1 LFLTSSAAFL
11 TFSNSFQLSLL
22 WSVSFLELASVNC
35 FSSAVLSIF
44 SSCLS
49 SGLGV
54 GVGVGVGVGCGAT
67 SSLVPTAIIL
77 LIGCFVIELPT
88 TLLVVTPFVVVN
100 SVVTVRSPLT
110 PS

>member
-1 LFLTSSAAFL
+1 MFLTSSAAFL

-54 GVGVGVGVGCGAT
+54 GVGVGVGCGAT

>member
-1 LFLTSSAAFL
+1 MFLTSSAAFL
-11 TFSNSFQLSLL
+11 TFSNSLQLSLL

-54 GVGVGVGVGCGAT
+54 GVGVGCGAT

-88 TLLVVTPFVVVN
+88 TLPVVTPFVVVN

>member
-1 LFLTSSAAFL
+1 MFLTSSAAFL

-54 GVGVGVGVGCGAT
+54 GVGVGCGAT

-77 LIGCFVIELPT
+77 LIGCFVIEFPT

>member
-1 LFLTSSAAFL
+1 MFLTSSAAFL

-54 GVGVGVGVGCGAT
+54 GVGVGCGAT

-88 TLLVVTPFVVVN
+88 ILLVVTPFVVVN

>member
-1 LFLTSSAAFL
+1 MFLTSSAAFL

-54 GVGVGVGVGCGAT
+54 GVGVGCGAT